1 MVEKIKLEHL
11 LTPHT
16 RINTKW
22 IKNLHVRPQTIKII
36 EENVGSKVLD
46 IAHSNILS
54 DISPQAKQTKIN
66 K

>member
-46 IAHSNILS
+46 IAHSNVA
-54 DISPQAKQTKIN
+54 PEKEEQN
-66 K
+66 W